1 MMHSRDRH
9 HAAALTASLSLPRW
23 YETAAELGLIS
34 EGRKSTHTGRSPEG
48 AGPKPLRC
56 SKSGGVGPTKDPPTS
71 GSELC
76 LCKRK
81 RLHVAVLN
89 LV

>member
-34 EGRKSTHTGRSPEG
+34 EGRKSTQS
-48 AGPKPLRC
+48 GPSIEAP
-56 SKSGGVGPTKDPPTS
+56 
-71 GSELC
+71 
-76 LCKRK
+76 
-81 RLHVAVLN
+81 
-89 LV
+89 

>member
-34 EGRKSTHTGRSPEG
+34 EGRKSTHSGHYPEG
-48 AGPKPLRC
+48 DYSKTPGNSRPKGRR
-56 SKSGGVGPTKDPPTS
+56 SN
-71 GSELC
+71 
-76 LCKRK
+76 
-81 RLHVAVLN
+81 N
-89 LV
+89 LF